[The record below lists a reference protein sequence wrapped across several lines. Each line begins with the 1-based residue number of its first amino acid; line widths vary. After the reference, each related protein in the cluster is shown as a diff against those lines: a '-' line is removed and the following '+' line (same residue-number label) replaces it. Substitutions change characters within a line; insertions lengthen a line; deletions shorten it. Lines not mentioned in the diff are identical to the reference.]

1 MALEPISALASPAG
15 FRYMGA
21 MRPTVLLFDIDG
33 TLVTTGGA
41 GLRSISRAFQQLHGR
56 GDACDSFSLCGMTD
70 RAIVR
75 KALGVIGAPATTE
88 AIDAVIDSY
97 LALLP
102 EEVRKVDDHT
112 YRVFPGMR
120 EAVATA
126 REHQGVAVGLGT
138 GNVRR
143 GAQVKL
149 ERVGIYEQFAFG
161 GFGCDHE
168 DRVELIRHG
177 ARCGATLLGA
187 PLEECRVVV
196 IGDTPKDVHAAKGI
210 GAVCL
215 GVGTG
220 SFSAEALLAA
230 GADFAFPDFTAREAL
245 DVLLSDR

>member
-1 MALEPISALASPAG
+1 MV
-15 FRYMGA
+15 A

-41 GLRSISRAFQQLHGR
+41 GRRAISRAFEKLHGR
-56 GDACDSFSLCGMTD
+56 LDACDSFSLSGMTD

-75 KALGVIGAPATTE
+75 KALGIIGVEATTK
-88 AIDAVIDSY
+88 AIDAIIESY
-97 LALLP
+97 LSLLD
-102 EEVRKVDDHT
+102 EEVQ
-112 YRVFPGMR
+112 RVEARHYFVHPGMR
-120 EAVATA
+120 EAVTEA
-126 REHQGVAVGLGT
+126 RSRSGVAVGLGT
-138 GNVRR
+138 GNVRA
-143 GAQVKL
+143 GARVKL

-177 ARCGATLLGA
+177 ARCGAQLLEA

-210 GAVCL
+210 GAVCI

-220 SFSAEALLAA
+220 SFSAQALLAS
-230 GADFAFPDFTAREAL
+230 GADFAFPDFTARGAL
-245 DVLLSDR
+245 QALLLDR

>member
-1 MALEPISALASPAG
+1 
-15 FRYMGA
+15 

-41 GLRSISRAFQQLHGR
+41 GRRAIERAFQQLHGR
-56 GDACDSFSLCGMTD
+56 GDACDSFSMSGMTD

-75 KALGVIGAPATTE
+75 KGLGVIGAQATPE
-88 AIDAVIDSY
+88 SIDAVIDAY
-97 LALLP
+97 LTHLS
-102 EEVRKVDDHT
+102 EEVRKVDDRKYYLH
-112 YRVFPGMR
+112 PGMR
-120 EAVATA
+120 EAVLAARA
-126 REHQGVAVGLGT
+126 REGVAVGLGT

-161 GFGCDHE
+161 GFGCDSE

-177 ARCGATLLGA
+177 AQSGASQLGV
-187 PLEECRVVV
+187 PVSECRVVV

-210 GAVCL
+210 GAVCI

-220 SFSAEALLAA
+220 NFSAPALLAA
-230 GADFAFPDFTAREAL
+230 GADFAFPDFTASEAL
-245 DVLLSDR
+245 QTLLAER

>member
-1 MALEPISALASPAG
+1 
-15 FRYMGA
+15 MGA

-41 GLRSISRAFQQLHGR
+41 GRRAMERAFQQLHGR
-56 GDACDSFSLCGMTD
+56 GDASDSFSMSGMTD

-75 KALGVIGAPATTE
+75 KALGIIGAQATE
-88 AIDAVIDSY
+88 VAIDAVIEAY
-97 LALLP
+97 LAHLS
-102 EEVRKVDDHT
+102 EEVRKVDDHK
-112 YRVFPGMR
+112 YRVYPGMR
-120 EAVATA
+120 EAVAA
-126 REHQGVAVGLGT
+126 SRERSGVAVGLGT

-143 GAQVKL
+143 GAQLKL
-149 ERVGIYEQFAFG
+149 ERVGLYDQFDFG

-177 ARCGATLLGA
+177 ARCGAQSLGA

-210 GAVCL
+210 GAVCI

-230 GADFAFPDFTAREAL
+230 GADFAFPDFSARDAL
-245 DVLLSDR
+245 SVLLSDR